1 MDDRSFTAAQ
11 DVILDI
17 KRHWTT
23 RLYPA
28 LKAEYRARA
37 EASGAEPQD
46 VAGVADLVADT
57 PLYRGYAWLER
68 HLQRMKYS
76 GRYGLVPYHAERQ
89 AALAAQVAAVPADAR
104 AETDPDLAF
113 PKYYTAVDIHQH
125 PGGVWRDPFAA
136 FVYERG
142 ARSTTPMLGTRHR
155 DLHGRFTDLVA
166 AGGPAPARILDM
178 GCGFGKSTGPFW
190 EAFRAAEVHGID
202 LSAPCVE
209 LAAADA
215 AAAQA
220 RHVRFRQM
228 DACTTDYPDG
238 SFDLVTSTMLL
249 HEMPPREIGRLLDEA
264 KRLLAPG
271 GRMVHLDFW
280 LLPDAFARFIHYGH
294 ARRNNE
300 PFMPPFAEMDVAA
313 ELQARGFRNVAVEPF
328 AEAEGVDTAD
338 SPTWRFPWTVIA
350 GAAPTA

>member
-1 MDDRSFTAAQ
+1 MDDRSFVAAQ
-11 DVILDI
+11 DFILDA

-23 RLYPA
+23 RIYPA
-28 LKAEYRARA
+28 LKQEYCQRTAA
-37 EASGAEPQD
+37 AGTTPQTVEEVEA
-46 VAGVADLVADT
+46 LVGDT
-57 PLYRGYAWLER
+57 PLYRCYAWLER

-76 GRYGLVPYHAERQ
+76 GRYGLAPYHAERREQ
-89 AALAAQVAAVPADAR
+89 LLARIEALPKAQR
-104 AETDPDLAF
+104 AETDPDF
-113 PKYYTAVDIHQH
+113 RRPKYYEAVDIHQH
-125 PGGVWRDPFAA
+125 PGGVWRDDVAG

-142 ARSTTPMLGTRHR
+142 ARSTTPLLGERHR
-155 DLHGRFTDLVA
+155 DLHGRFTDRVA
-166 AGGPAPARILDM
+166 AAFGDRPPARILDM

-190 EAFRAAEVHGID
+190 ELWRDARIDGID
-202 LSAPCVE
+202 LSAPCLE

-220 RHVRFRQM
+220 RNVRFRQM
-228 DACTTDYPDG
+228 DACATDYADG

-249 HEMPPREIGRLLDEA
+249 HEMPPKEIGRVFDEA
-264 KRLLAPG
+264 RRLLAPG

-294 ARRNNE
+294 SRRNNE

-313 ELQARGFRNVAVEPF
+313 ELAARGFRNITIEPF
-328 AEAEGVDTAD
+328 AEAEGVEVQD

-350 GAAPTA
+350 AEV